1 MQKIILDTNV
11 LVSALIQK
19 SYPYLILN
27 DLYLEHKIEVC
38 ISEPLLAEYY
48 EVLNRPKFS
57 KFPDFKIKADQVL
70 ADIAINASLF
80 IPKKK
85 VKKLKDADD
94 DMILELAQECKA
106 DFIITGNTK
115 DFTIPKFKKTLI
127 VSPMEYWANHK
138 PA

>member
-19 SYPYLILN
+19 SYPYLIVN
-27 DLYLEHKIEVC
+27 DLYLEQKIELC

-48 EVLNRPKFS
+48 DVLNRPKFA
-57 KFPDFKIKADQVL
+57 KFHEFKIKADLIL
-70 ADIAINASLF
+70 ADIAANASLF
-80 IPKKK
+80 TPKKK

-94 DMILELAQECKA
+94 DMILELALECKA
-106 DFIITGNTK
+106 GFIITGNSK

-127 VSPMEYWANHK
+127 VSPLEYWANHK
-138 PA
+138 PE